1 MGLNLLDL
9 CDVVK
14 NDNDLAPIIDNLG
27 LELHILSRSLP
38 LEDKLLTEF
47 IPIDVHFGL
56 DEIPESSVL
65 HACLLGERIGL
76 IRQFLKA

>member
-14 NDNDLAPIIDNLG
+14 NDNNLAPIINNLG

-38 LEDKLLTEF
+38 LENEF
-47 IPIDVHFGL
+47 LAEVIPIDVHFGL
-56 DEIPESSVL
+56 DKIPESSVL
-65 HACLLGERIGL
+65 HACLLGERIGF
-76 IRQFLKA
+76 IR